1 MACDIYFSFAQPDAQ
16 SVLPVIEALKSRGLS
31 VSAGASDIVDA
42 ESISSRIVQELAELR
57 LLVAWLSANYTKSR
71 VCQWEIT
78 AAFSQ

>member
-42 ESISSRIVQELAELR
+42 KSISSRIVQELA
-57 LLVAWLSANYTKSR
+57 SR
-71 VCQWEIT
+71 GCSWRGFRRTIT
-78 AAFSQ
+78 NRVHVSGK